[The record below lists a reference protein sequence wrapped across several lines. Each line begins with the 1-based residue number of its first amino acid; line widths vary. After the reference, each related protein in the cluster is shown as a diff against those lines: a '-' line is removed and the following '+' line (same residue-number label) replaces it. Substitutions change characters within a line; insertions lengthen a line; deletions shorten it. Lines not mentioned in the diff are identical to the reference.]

1 MHTYTLI
8 YHIKYHEKIEKI
20 SFESKMYPRETRKTA
35 VHKPEMLRKDRK
47 EIGSY
52 LRKTKW
58 KESSS

>member
-1 MHTYTLI
+1 M
-8 YHIKYHEKIEKI
+8 KYHEKIEKI
-20 SFESKMYPRETRKTA
+20 SFESKMYPRKTRKTA

-52 LRKTKW
+52 LRKAKW